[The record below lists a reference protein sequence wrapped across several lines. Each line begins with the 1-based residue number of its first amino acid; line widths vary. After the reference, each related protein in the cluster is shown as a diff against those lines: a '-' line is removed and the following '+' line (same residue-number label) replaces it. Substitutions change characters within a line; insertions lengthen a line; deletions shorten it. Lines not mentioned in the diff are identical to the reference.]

1 MYMILFISLIVCML
15 ACHLLAKRKGLHPV
29 AWGVSGAVLGPI
41 ALIAVLLVP
50 AKKS

>member
-1 MYMILFISLIVCML
+1 MYMVIFITLIASML
-15 ACHLLAKRKGLHPV
+15 GCHILAKKKGLHPV

-50 AKKS
+50 EKK